1 MAELST
7 DNQST
12 VSEKNSCGVF
22 GLILSIIG
30 ICLCGFWLFSVP
42 GLILSL
48 IGLRKEPRKAATAG
62 AIIGGIGTIA
72 FLIIGPL
79 MLGIMLPALA
89 QAMTAARHSRTSVH
103 ILAVQNGSDA
113 YYGDHNKKYPTSFDE
128 LEDGS
133 YILHEHTIDAWDKPM
148 QFEGGGKTKPVIT
161 SAGPDGEFNTD
172 DDVQQK
178 DGTE

>member
-7 DNQST
+7 DNQTT

-79 MLGIMLPALA
+79 VLGIMLPAFATASTRAREIMVNA
-89 QAMTAARHSRTSVH
+89 QIHGIHV
-103 ILAVQNGSDA
+103 GSDA
-113 YYGDHNKKYPTSFDE
+113 YYGDHQSYPTSFAE

-133 YILHEHTIDAWDKPM
+133 YITNELTIDPWDNQL

>member
-12 VSEKNSCGVF
+12 VSEKNSCGVL
-22 GLILSIIG
+22 GLVLSIIG
-30 ICLCGFWLFSVP
+30 ICLCGLWLFSVP

-48 IGLRKEPRKAATAG
+48 IGLRKEPRTAATAG
-62 AIIGGIGTIA
+62 AIIGSVGTIA

-89 QAMTAARHSRTSVH
+89 NARTAARHIQTRSNIH
-103 ILAVQNGSDA
+103 AVQTGSDA
-113 YYGDHNKKYPTSFDE
+113 YYGEHKKYPKSFDE

-161 SAGPDGEFNTD
+161 SAGNDGEFNTD
-172 DDVQQK
+172 DDVTTK
-178 DGTE
+178 D